1 MACLPTMARIRADL
15 QATAGML
22 YIIVLRQMWRW
33 RAAGDDWARHV
44 PGAYESHASSLDA
57 HANPPPRVVFPRHC
71 LHVPDADCRTRQA
84 WLLRRLHKTLLYQGR
99 LNYPSCVR
107 LTALA

>member
-57 HANPPPRVVFPRHC
+57 HANPPLALCSRGIVYTCRMRTAGQDRHGC
-71 LHVPDADCRTRQA
+71 
-84 WLLRRLHKTLLYQGR
+84 
-99 LNYPSCVR
+99 
-107 LTALA
+107 